1 MKDCLF
7 FKKLCF
13 QQLPW
18 SWRNN
23 LRFSTV
29 IVRPTSG
36 LIETVTSGFSNSNIR
51 EKTGQK
57 LFLTGKLAF
66 FSKKFCFQ
74 QPLRSWRNDL
84 ITPIV
89 IVRLVLDP
97 QKPSPE
103 VCQARIYEKKPVKI
117 FSLLENCPFF
127 FKKMCFQQPLMSWRN
142 DLSFST
148 VIVKLASGLIEF
160 VTWVL
165 SNSNIREK
173 NWPKTFPHWI
183 TCLVSTT
190 SKVLKKWCYSFQV
203 IVKKPCA
210 QL

>member
-13 QQLPW
+13 QQPPW

-23 LRFSTV
+23 LCFSTV

-66 FSKKFCFQ
+66 FPKKFCFQ

-103 VCQARIYEKKPVKI
+103 VCQARIYEKKT
-117 FSLLENCPFF
+117 SQNFF
-127 FKKMCFQQPLMSWRN
+127 FTWKIAFFFQKVV
-142 DLSFST
+142 FST
-148 VIVKLASGLIEF
+148 TSLVLKKQSLFFHSNCQTNFWTNRNRHLRFFKLEY
-160 VTWVL
+160 T
-165 SNSNIREK
+165 RK
-173 NWPKTFPHWI
+173 NWPKTFPHWK
-183 TCLVSTT
+183 TCLFFKKILFSTT
-190 SKVLKKWCYSFQV
+190 SQVLKKWSYNFHSNC
-203 IVKKPCA
+203 
-210 QL
+210 